1 MRIPISK
8 SGSVRGLELLSRNLG
23 RGSIDRG
30 TKGSLN
36 GGQPFRNDRC
46 RRADRNFADSGSPRP
61 CVATARRVTKWT
73 GSTTFSDYL
82 RVTLSL
88 KLANLQFTAPVERL
102 KRRAGGERGDVS
114 NFGNFNCVIRNWR
127 WIVNEKIRSRSNDW
141 LDNRES
147 CLGLPLYIYSITLKL
162 FEN

>member
-102 KRRAGGERGDVS
+102 KRRGGERGEMFPIS
-114 NFGNFNCVIRNWR
+114 VI
-127 WIVNEKIRSRSNDW
+127 
-141 LDNRES
+141 
-147 CLGLPLYIYSITLKL
+147 SIAL
-162 FEN
+162 FEIGVESLTKKLGVVRTID

>member
-23 RGSIDRG
+23 RGSIEGVVKRWSTVSKWSVSSSWQEFRRFRVPSAVCRNRSSG
-30 TKGSLN
+30 YKVN
-36 GGQPFRNDRC
+36 GVDDFLRLPARHTVTETRQ
-46 RRADRNFADSGSPRP
+46 FAIYSPRGE
-61 CVATARRVTKWT
+61 AKTA
-73 GSTTFSDYL
+73 G
-82 RVTLSL
+82 
-88 KLANLQFTAPVERL
+88 
-102 KRRAGGERGDVS
+102 GGERGDVS

-147 CLGLPLYIYSITLKL
+147 CLGLPLYIYTITLKL